1 MMPAMTTLRSGALV
15 VAGLLVPLFA
25 TTPAAA
31 QAQTSGPTDSRPA
44 RRLAAQL
51 VDTGD
56 AHDGQGLRN
65 LESPAAAERRLSWWR
80 AARFGMFIH
89 WGLYAQDGCFWKGQ
103 DGKTEHMMRH
113 LKIPLAEYAKIAE
126 VFNPV
131 KFDADAWVRTAKQ
144 AGMKYLVITSK
155 HHDGFAM
162 FGSKASDYNIV
173 ARTPFRRDPLKE
185 LAAACRK
192 HGLKLGVYYS
202 LGRDWQDPDVPT
214 RDGYRSNSWDYPDES
229 KKDFSRYFERKVKPQ
244 VKELLTGYGPIGIV
258 WFDTPEKISPAQS
271 EELLRLIRTLQP
283 AAIVNARVG
292 NRMGDYAVE
301 EQRVPEGGKPQ
312 PWETC
317 MTLNRHW
324 GWHKMDNE
332 WKSTER
338 LVQTLVDVASKG
350 GNFLLNVGPTGEGL
364 IPGPSV
370 ERLAEVGR
378 WMKANGEAIHATTAC
393 PLDPPAWGRC
403 TARTSGGTTR
413 LYFHVFDWP
422 ADGKL
427 LLPPL
432 QASDKAISARLLAGG
447 KPLPV
452 KTEENAQPGQ
462 RSLVVPTAEPDPL
475 STTVVVTVRGALAQT
490 R

>member
-1 MMPAMTTLRSGALV
+1 MMPAMTKIGSGRLV
-15 VAGLLVPLFA
+15 LAGVLTAWLA
-25 TTPAAA
+25 GTAGA
-31 QAQTSGPTDSRPA
+31 QAP
-44 RRLAAQL
+44 

-65 LESPAAAERRLSWWR
+65 LESPASAERRLAWWR
-80 AARFGMFIH
+80 QARFGMFIH
-89 WGLYAQDGCFWKGQ
+89 WGLYSQDGCFWKGQ

-113 LKIPLAEYAKIAE
+113 LKIPLTEYAKIAE

-192 HGLKLGVYYS
+192 HGVRLGVYYS

-214 RDGYRSNSWDYPDES
+214 RDGYRSNTWDYPDES
-229 KKDFSRYFERKVKPQ
+229 KKDFTRYFERKVKPQ
-244 VKELLTGYGPIGIV
+244 VRELLTGYGPIGIV

-271 EELLRLIRTLQP
+271 EELLRMIRGLQP

-324 GWHKMDNE
+324 GWHKMDDQ
-332 WKSTER
+332 WKSTEQ
-338 LVQTLVDVASKG
+338 LVQTLVDVTSKG

-364 IPGPSV
+364 IPAPSV

-378 WMKANGEAIHATTAC
+378 WMKTNAEAIHGTTAC
-393 PLDPPAWGRC
+393 PLDRPGWGRC
-403 TARTSGGTTR
+403 TAKTSGGTTR

-432 QASDKAISARLLAGG
+432 PGSGKATSARLLAGG
-447 KPLPV
+447 KPVAV
-452 KTEENAQPGQ
+452 KSQDGQ
-462 RSLVVPTAEPDPL
+462 ISLVLPAAEPDPL
-475 STTVVVTVRGALAQT
+475 SSTVVVTVRGALAEA